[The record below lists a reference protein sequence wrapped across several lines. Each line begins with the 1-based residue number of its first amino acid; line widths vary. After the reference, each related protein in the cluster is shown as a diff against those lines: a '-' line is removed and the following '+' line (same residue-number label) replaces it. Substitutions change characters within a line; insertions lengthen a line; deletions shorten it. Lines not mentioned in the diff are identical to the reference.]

1 MWLNR
6 INGLKK
12 LSVCADAFEKK
23 SDGDSEHSETCKVL
37 CKASYFQERK
47 KKNQK
52 LSEWYIR
59 HDLIITPKMSRMDT
73 NCKSTAVTMQLW
85 ISGLI
90 DLEEQ

>member
-1 MWLNR
+1 MHLR
-6 INGLKK
+6 RKVMGI
-12 LSVCADAFEKK
+12 LSTARPARCFVKQVTFKRE
-23 SDGDSEHSETCKVL
+23 
-37 CKASYFQERK
+37 

>member
-37 CKASYFQERK
+37 CKASYFQEK
-47 KKNQK
+47 KKKQK
-52 LSEWYIR
+52 LYEWYIR